1 MMFTPRFLRAGSR
14 LVTLRGRRCLATLL
28 LSTGGLFPAVAS
40 AATPVF
46 HLDFSQLQDQSANKL
61 RIAVGESV
69 KLVPNGGPLLTGGRQ
84 LNAGLWEGN
93 EDETNQ
99 ILIFDSP
106 ILDAVATGAGSIV
119 TWIKPVDGDEW
130 NNIAKTPCEENLEPC
145 DAFSQFRGIEFQAS
159 GPHAGVF
166 GAVQGWETNNF
177 GPLSPPPFGGGN
189 VDETDTPS
197 GVWVHAALVWN
208 AAGDHTVYLNGEAGI
223 TVEGVGPEEFGLN
236 TPDFWTIGGDGLTTA
251 PPKNP
256 DVTRYLNG
264 QLADFAIF
272 NAALTQAEIQQIIRE
287 GISTATLAGD
297 FDANGALQEAD
308 VNLLM
313 GAIAA
318 GANSKPFDLTADNLV
333 NGADLTLWVKDLK
346 KTWIGDA
353 NLDSVFNSSDFVSVF
368 QAGKFEVDTS
378 ATWGEGDWNG
388 DLRFNTTD
396 FIAAF
401 QDGGFEAGPRP
412 ALVASVP
419 EPVAGGFVTVTLL
432 LAAMRL
438 VRKPN

>member
-1 MMFTPRFLRAGSR
+1 MMFSSKSPRVGSR
-14 LVTLRGRRCLATLL
+14 STRWRRRLAFLALTA
-28 LSTGGLFPAVAS
+28 TGFLPAVGS

-46 HLDFSQLQDQSANKL
+46 HLDFSQLQDQSPNKL

-69 KLVPNGGPLLTGGRQ
+69 KLVPNGGPLLTGGKQ
-84 LNAGLWEGN
+84 LNAGLWQGT
-93 EDETNQ
+93 EDDTNQ

-106 ILDAVATGAGSIV
+106 LLDAVARGAGTIL

-177 GPLSPPPFGGGN
+177 SPLAPSPFGGG
-189 VDETDTPS
+189 DGSSDTPS
-197 GVWVHAALVWN
+197 GVWTHAALVWN
-208 AAGDHTVYLNGEAGI
+208 AAGDHTIYVNGEPGV
-223 TVEGVGPEEFGLN
+223 TVEGVGADEFGLN

-251 PPKNP
+251 PANADPL
-256 DVTRYLNG
+256 RYLNG

-272 NAALTQAEIQQIIRE
+272 NAALTQSEIQQIMRD
-287 GISTATLAGD
+287 GISAPSLPGD
-297 FDANGALQEAD
+297 FDANGSLQEVD

-313 GAIAA
+313 AA
-318 GANSKPFDLTADNLV
+318 MASGANNKSFDLTADNLV
-333 NGADLTLWVKDLK
+333 NASDLNRWVKELK

-353 NLDSVFNSSDFVSVF
+353 NLDLVFGSSDFVTVF
-368 QAGKFEVDTS
+368 QAGKFEVDVS

-412 ALVASVP
+412 AQVASVP
-419 EPVAGGFVTVTLL
+419 EPWMSGWVSMTLL
-432 LAAMRL
+432 LATLRSF
-438 VRKPN
+438 RKSK